1 MDNKVENKFK
11 SWFYSLSVTE
21 NRRAKKELIEQLEI
35 PYSTLYYWLKD
46 DYIFARIQMVALND
60 FALKFNGTKI
70 F

>member
-1 MDNKVENKFK
+1 MEVTENKFK
-11 SWFYSLSVTE
+11 SWFYSLSVKE

-46 DYIFARIQMVALND
+46 DYSFSRIQMIALND
-60 FALKFNGTKI
+60 FALKFKGTKI